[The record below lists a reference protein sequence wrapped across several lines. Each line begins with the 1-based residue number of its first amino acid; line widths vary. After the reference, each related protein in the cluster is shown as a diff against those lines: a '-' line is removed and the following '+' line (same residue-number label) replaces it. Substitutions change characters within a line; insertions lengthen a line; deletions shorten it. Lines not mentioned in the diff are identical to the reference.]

1 MENWWEIWD
10 VWIVEVNVYV
20 FLTGMKS
27 SVGDVEDEMIWIWSD
42 DGGVSNWHG
51 LDVVD
56 GSAGVENEVSWIS
69 VWMSTMAVMPV
80 VGSTGPGVLDPLVR
94 MGVVV
99 VEEGWVPAVMV
110 LQEAQ
115 WPVELELAEWVAV
128 GKVVALENSPGMT
141 AEVLL

>member
-1 MENWWEIWD
+1 MEWNVENWWEIWD

-56 GSAGVENEVSWIS
+56 GSAGVERARSL
-69 VWMSTMAVMPV
+69 
-80 VGSTGPGVLDPLVR
+80 GFRFGCR
-94 MGVVV
+94 RCR
-99 VEEGWVPAVMV
+99 
-110 LQEAQ
+110 
-115 WPVELELAEWVAV
+115 
-128 GKVVALENSPGMT
+128 
-141 AEVLL
+141 

>member
-1 MENWWEIWD
+1 MESWWEIWD

-56 GSAGVENEVSWIS
+56 GSAGVESEVSWIS
-69 VWMSTMAVMPV
+69 VWTSTILVTPV
-80 VGSTGPGVLDPLVR
+80 AGSTELEGLDPFVR
-94 MGVVV
+94 MEVA
-99 VEEGWVPAVMV
+99 VEEEDWGLAVMV
-110 LQEAQ
+110 LQ
-115 WPVELELAEWVAV
+115 
-128 GKVVALENSPGMT
+128 
-141 AEVLL
+141 